1 MSAQSMNRNPHVM
14 QILLGSI
21 TADAEANYAVLL
33 RKSKLLRA
41 YLTNAATLAESGSN
55 FVSLEVKV
63 GSTVIASGG
72 NTTGQGDITAD
83 VPKALSVV
91 SSGSEIV
98 SALSPIR
105 VNYDETGSIA
115 LSNAILTLEW
125 EPIQS
130 A

>member
-14 QILLGSI
+14 QILLGSA
-21 TADAEANYAVLL
+21 TADAEQNYAVLL

-41 YLTNAATLAESGSN
+41 YLTNAATLAESGSD

-72 NTTGQGDITAD
+72 NTTGQGAITAD
-83 VPKALSVV
+83 TPKALSVV
-91 SSGSEIV
+91 DAAKIV
-98 SALSPIR
+98 AGLSPIR
-105 VNYDETGSIA
+105 INYDETGTIA
-115 LSNAILTLEW
+115 LSNAIITLEW
-125 EPIQS
+125 EPIES